1 MHSCILNL
9 SFEVFE
15 KILGF
20 LVFLEIF
27 GLCFVNLIINDHA
40 LHSCCILTMF
50 HAFRCV
56 FDYVEMCAG
65 RFGLGFTYDVFIFA
79 RHIFMHISCIRI
91 LSFLS
96 FCFCLWCVFS
106 LSLSLLH
113 RLCMA
118 LKHKSTPAWNPLGF
132 GSSSSSDTPH
142 LQVWFHDVKAHQ
154 DFLENFQ
161 RWGVHLEHHVILS
174 DFSNTPLPYVIRTWG
189 WESLCEIPLRYL
201 IMFIHEFYSNIH
213 GIDTFI
219 P

>member
-1 MHSCILNL
+1 MCFWLCWNVCWKVWIGFYLWCIYFCT
-9 SFEVFE
+9 SH
-15 KILGF
+15 I
-20 LVFLEIF
+20 
-27 GLCFVNLIINDHA
+27 HA
-40 LHSCCILTMF
+40 
-50 HAFRCV
+50 
-56 FDYVEMCAG
+56 Y
-65 RFGLGFTYDVFIFA
+65 
-79 RHIFMHISCIRI
+79 FMHTYPLFSLFLLLFVMC
-91 LSFLS
+91 FLS
-96 FCFCLWCVFS
+96 LS

-174 DFSNTPLPYVIRTWG
+174 DFSNTPLPCVIRTWG

>member
-1 MHSCILNL
+1 MFLYIAEAQSDFHFLTSLSIENFLSRPKTLSHSQISSPTAFSASTKIKSLGKCPKTFFFMHSCILNL

-56 FDYVEMCAG
+56 FDYVETYAG

-79 RHIFMHISCIRI
+79 RHMFMHISCIRI

-96 FCFCLWCVFS
+96 FCFCL
-106 LSLSLLH
+106 
-113 RLCMA
+113 
-118 LKHKSTPAWNPLGF
+118 
-132 GSSSSSDTPH
+132 
-142 LQVWFHDVKAHQ
+142 
-154 DFLENFQ
+154 
-161 RWGVHLEHHVILS
+161 
-174 DFSNTPLPYVIRTWG
+174 
-189 WESLCEIPLRYL
+189 
-201 IMFIHEFYSNIH
+201 
-213 GIDTFI
+213 
-219 P
+219 